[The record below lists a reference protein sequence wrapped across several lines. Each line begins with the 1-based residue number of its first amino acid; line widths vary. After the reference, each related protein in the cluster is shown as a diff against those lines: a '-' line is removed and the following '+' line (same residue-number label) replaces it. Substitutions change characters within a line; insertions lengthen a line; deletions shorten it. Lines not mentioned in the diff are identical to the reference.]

1 MVRYL
6 FSPLLMFPEG
16 FPVLVKVKMVGEG
29 GYFCSC
35 TLVLE
40 LELCPVACKRKQIIF
55 KRKKK
60 KPKYFLVSL
69 FYPLHKWRNE
79 KWEQLI
85 FQVFTRNSTTMKRK
99 EEMLLDPKVRPW
111 ISLKK
116 VSVLID
122 QDLPRL
128 LPCQMLSFHSEI
140 N

>member
-1 MVRYL
+1 MGGWGIFL
-6 FSPLLMFPEG
+6 FLYPCFGTRTLSCGMQ
-16 FPVLVKVKMVGEG
+16 KKAN
-29 GYFCSC
+29 YFSK
-35 TLVLE
+35 E
-40 LELCPVACKRKQIIF
+40 
-55 KRKKK
+55 KK

-99 EEMLLDPKVRPW
+99 EEMLLDPKVCPW

-128 LPCQMLSFHSEI
+128 LRARCCLFIQRLTSVCTENGLSRPILLGS
-140 N
+140 NVNADW